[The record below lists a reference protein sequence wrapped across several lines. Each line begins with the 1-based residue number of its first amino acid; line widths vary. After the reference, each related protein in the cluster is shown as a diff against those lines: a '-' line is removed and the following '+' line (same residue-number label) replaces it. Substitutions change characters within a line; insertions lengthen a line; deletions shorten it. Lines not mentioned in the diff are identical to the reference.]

1 MKEVTIKEL
10 AVANGLNPVDANG
23 LIKSLE
29 KLGVAKKVGERKSA
43 NEKGL
48 GRASTVYQIDAEAV
62 KALKIKA

>member
-10 AVANGLNPVDANG
+10 AVTNGLNPVDANG

-48 GRASTVYQIDAEAV
+48 GRSSTVYQIDAEV
-62 KALKIKA
+62 IKALKIKE